1 VDFALIWNYLPY
13 LLRAGL
19 VTIEISLVSLVFGS
33 LIGLGLTFARISS
46 YRTLQV
52 LVWLYVW
59 LIRGTPLLLQIFV
72 IYYWLPGYGVI
83 LPAFVAGVA
92 ALSLNAAAYYV
103 DIFRAAILAVPTGQV
118 EAGHAIGMRPWQ
130 IMRKIVIPLS
140 IRPAL
145 PPYIGQSINLVKN
158 SSLVSVIS
166 VQELMY
172 TSQSI
177 YSSTYKVAEILG
189 TAGLIYLLINTVL
202 QGLQT
207 WLEKRLSYYTVR

>member
-1 VDFALIWNYLPY
+1 MDVALIWNYLPY
-13 LLRAGL
+13 LLRAAL
-19 VTIEISLVSLVFGS
+19 VTVEISFVSLLLGS
-33 LIGLGLTFARISS
+33 LVGLGLTLGRISRHRS
-46 YRTLQV
+46 LQV
-52 LVWLYVW
+52 AVWFYVW
-59 LIRGTPLLLQIFV
+59 LVRGTPLLLQIFA
-72 IYYWLPGYGVI
+72 IYYWLPGYGVM
-83 LPAFVAGVA
+83 LPAFAAGVA

-103 DIFRAAILAVPTGQV
+103 DIFRAAVLAVPTGQV
-118 EAGHAIGMRPWQ
+118 EAGQAIGMRPWQ
-130 IMRKIVIPLS
+130 IMTRIVIPLS
-140 IRPAL
+140 VRPAL

-202 QGLQT
+202 QALQT
-207 WLEKRLSYYTVR
+207 WLERRLSYYTVR

>member
-1 VDFALIWNYLPY
+1 MDFALVWNYLPY

-19 VTIEISLVSLVFGS
+19 VTIEISVVSLVFGS

-46 YRTLQV
+46 YRSLQV

-83 LPAFVAGVA
+83 LPAFVAGVT

-202 QGLQT
+202 QALQT